1 LIATADASFSK
12 TRTRGATF
20 CVEEE
25 GSDDVEGRK
34 RAVSSFGGATK
45 ALMVE
50 SVRGFAAPAT
60 RDAVRW
66 ERRTCLGKVAAALRA
81 ERVLSWGMGKD
92 GGVLP
97 WRCQVFELWPVLS
110 CGGRERDERPSNSA
124 HAFLGSRVL
133 FLLSAFASLPAA
145 AKSASESL
153 HARRGEIR
161 FRRGSISRLKEE
173 EKKAFGL
180 TEKKKG
186 KRFLSAFSVPSLKRA
201 RARERERERAHSKS
215 EGRS

>member
-1 LIATADASFSK
+1 MIATADASFSK

-124 HAFLGSRVL
+124 HAFLGSRAL
-133 FLLSAFASLPAA
+133 FLLLG
-145 AKSASESL
+145 SE
-153 HARRGEIR
+153 
-161 FRRGSISRLKEE
+161 KW
-173 EKKAFGL
+173 
-180 TEKKKG
+180 
-186 KRFLSAFSVPSLKRA
+186 SLKRNFQT
-201 RARERERERAHSKS
+201 ENQGGFQFFNLDLLPTSKMHLHHPS
-215 EGRS
+215 LPCLRDSPLSCSTFPNHPQWVIVQLQYRRKGK

>member
-1 LIATADASFSK
+1 MGKKEHQSEEEKNRCDRRRKKRLFSFSL
-12 TRTRGATF
+12 F
-20 CVEEE
+20 
-25 GSDDVEGRK
+25 
-34 RAVSSFGGATK
+34 
-45 ALMVE
+45 
-50 SVRGFAAPAT
+50 
-60 RDAVRW
+60 
-66 ERRTCLGKVAAALRA
+66 
-81 ERVLSWGMGKD
+81 
-92 GGVLP
+92 
-97 WRCQVFELWPVLS
+97 
-110 CGGRERDERPSNSA
+110 
-124 HAFLGSRVL
+124 

-201 RARERERERAHSKS
+201 RARERERESSQQVRGALVRLESEWKRGRGTRAEQVPFPLSSSPHSTKKQKS
-215 EGRS
+215 GNFSLFRFFFDLLLKKQSENHVCRRDDEDGQLRAYDLSTAAEKS

>member
-1 LIATADASFSK
+1 MGKKEHRSEEEKNRCDRRRKKRLFSFSL
-12 TRTRGATF
+12 F
-20 CVEEE
+20 
-25 GSDDVEGRK
+25 
-34 RAVSSFGGATK
+34 
-45 ALMVE
+45 
-50 SVRGFAAPAT
+50 
-60 RDAVRW
+60 
-66 ERRTCLGKVAAALRA
+66 
-81 ERVLSWGMGKD
+81 
-92 GGVLP
+92 
-97 WRCQVFELWPVLS
+97 
-110 CGGRERDERPSNSA
+110 
-124 HAFLGSRVL
+124 

-201 RARERERERAHSKS
+201 RARARERERERELTASQRGAREIGIGMEKREGDKS
-215 EGRS
+215 RASAFSSFLFSALDEKTKKWKFLTFSFFL